1 MKKTYAIL
9 IIYEMLE
16 NNVVFMLK
24 DLEEKLNCSRR
35 TAIRYLNEIRDYFK
49 EMDMPYDVEYKPS
62 GKTFRLVKKEK
73 KIKGAVKK

>member
-1 MKKTYAIL
+1 MKKTSAIL

-35 TAIRYLNEIRDYFK
+35 TAIRYLNEIRDYLK
-49 EMDMPYDVEYKPS
+49 EMDMPYDVEYKPY
-62 GKTFRLVKKEK
+62 GKTFRLDKQEK
-73 KIKGAVKK
+73 KIK